1 MGTPIFIAY
10 VVMFFVSSVVITR
23 MVYEDDL
30 VGGDMHVA
38 APFGALAGIV
48 WPFTLAVLLV
58 ARVAVP
64 EKFKTQKGKGA
75 K

>member
-1 MGTPIFIAY
+1 MGTPVLIAY

-30 VGGDMHVA
+30 MGGDMYVA
-38 APFGALAGIV
+38 APLGVLAGIV

-58 ARVAVP
+58 VRVAVP
-64 EKFKTQKGKGA
+64 EKFKTQTGKDT

>member
-10 VVMFFVSSVVITR
+10 VAMFFVSSVVITR
-23 MVYEDDL
+23 MVHEDDL
-30 VGGDMHVA
+30 MGGDMYVA
-38 APFGALAGIV
+38 VLFGVLAGIV

-58 ARVAVP
+58 ARVAAP
-64 EKFKTQKGKGA
+64 EKFKTQKEKEA